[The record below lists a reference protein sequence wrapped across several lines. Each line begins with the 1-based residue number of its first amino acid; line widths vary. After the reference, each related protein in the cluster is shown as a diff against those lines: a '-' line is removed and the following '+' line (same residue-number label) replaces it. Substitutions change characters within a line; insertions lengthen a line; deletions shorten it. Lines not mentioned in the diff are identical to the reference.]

1 VSGVKLSA
9 RRLNRATLDRQLLL
23 GRRRLDVV
31 EAVRRVVA
39 LQAQEPPSPYL
50 ALWNRVAGFD
60 GADLDRAFATQQVV
74 KATLMRVTLHA
85 VAAADYA
92 PFHEAMQS
100 TLRSAR
106 LDDRRFRS
114 EQVSIETVEALVPE
128 LLEFVGEP
136 RRKGDV
142 EAWLHERF
150 GEPKPRVWWA
160 LRQYGPIVHA
170 TTGGAWAFGPR
181 PAYVGALDRERSG
194 DAAASVRHLVRRYL
208 GGFGPATAADIAQ
221 FSTILRAP
229 IRAALDTLGEE
240 LDRHEG
246 PGGEV
251 LYDLPEA
258 RLPPEDSP
266 APPRLLPMWD
276 SVLLAYAD
284 RSRIIPPDVR
294 KLVIRTNGDVLAT
307 LLVDG
312 SVAGVWRPVDGAI
325 ELTAFG
331 KLSRATWRGLEEEA
345 AGLAAFLDE
354 RDSRIYARYAHWWPG
369 LPAADV
375 RVIGR

>member
-1 VSGVKLSA
+1 MKLTA
-9 RRLNRATLDRQLLL
+9 RQLNRATLDRQMLL
-23 GRRRLDVV
+23 RRERLDVE

-50 ALWNRVAGFD
+50 ALWNRVTGFD
-60 GADLDRAFATQQVV
+60 AADLDRAFATQQVV

-85 VAAADYA
+85 VAASDYA

-114 EQVSIETVEALVPE
+114 EQVSIETVEALVPD

-246 PGGEV
+246 PGGAV

-284 RSRIIPPDVR
+284 RSRVIPTPYR
-294 KLVIRTNGDVLAT
+294 KLVIRTNGDVLPT

-325 ELTAFG
+325 ELTAFA
-331 KLSRATWRGLEEEA
+331 KLPRATSRGLEEEA
-345 AGLAAFLDE
+345 SALAAFLDE
-354 RDSRIYARYAHWWPG
+354 RDPRIYARYAHWWPG
-369 LPAADV
+369 LPAAEV